1 MAEAR
6 ANALAAIDPLAL
18 LHQMQQAGRKSAP
31 GLPEQ
36 VQAAPL
42 WSGLG
47 FRLGDSQFVTPLN
60 HVSEVLPCPAFTPV
74 PGTKRWV
81 KGVANVRGNL
91 LTLIDLPDYFGKSA
105 VSVDETARLLIMN
118 IPGLNTALLV
128 NEVYG
133 LRHFDEETERQDISA
148 LSDAVFAHLNGA
160 FLRDGA
166 LWGVFDMHSLAE
178 SATFKHV
185 AA

>member
-1 MAEAR
+1 MAR
-6 ANALAAIDPLAL
+6 PTLDPLLL
-18 LHQMQQAGRKSAP
+18 LHQMQQAGRQAAP

-36 VQAAPL
+36 VQSAPL

-47 FRLGDSQFVTPLN
+47 FRLAGSHFVTLLSN
-60 HVSEVLPCPAFTPV
+60 VTEVLPSPPVTLV

-91 LTLIDLPDYFGKSA
+91 LTIVDLPEYFGKEA
-105 VSVDETARLLIMN
+105 VGNDEAARLLILN
-118 IPGLNTALLV
+118 VPGLNAAVVV

-133 LRHFDEETERQDISA
+133 LRHFDEEQEKQDISS
-148 LSDAVFAHLNGA
+148 LNDPMFAHLSGA
-160 FLRDGA
+160 FLRDNV
-166 LWGVFDMHSLAE
+166 LWGIFDMQSLAE
-178 SATFKHV
+178 SLEFKHV

>member
-1 MAEAR
+1 MAESR
-6 ANALAAIDPLAL
+6 ASAVAAINPLLL

-60 HVSEVLPCPAFTPV
+60 HVSEVLPCPTFTPV

-91 LTLIDLPDYFGKSA
+91 LTLVDLPDYFGKTA
-105 VSVDETARLLIMN
+105 VTLDETARLLIMN
-118 IPGLNTALLV
+118 IPGLHTALLV

-166 LWGVFDMHSLAE
+166 LWGVFDMLSLAE
-178 SATFKHV
+178 SPTFKNV
-185 AA
+185 GV